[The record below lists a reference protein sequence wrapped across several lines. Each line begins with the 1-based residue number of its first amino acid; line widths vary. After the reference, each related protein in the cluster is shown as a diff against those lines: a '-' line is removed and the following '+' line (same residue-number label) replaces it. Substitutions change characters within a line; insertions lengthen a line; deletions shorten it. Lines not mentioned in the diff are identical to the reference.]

1 MERKLMSE
9 LLKWK
14 DKSSRKPLLLEGARQ
29 VGKTYLLKDFGKR
42 YFKNVAYINFQNP
55 SAELVDL
62 FNGTID
68 PKRII
73 TMLELLLNMKIS
85 PSETLII
92 FDEAQDVPRALTSL
106 KYFYED
112 APEYHIVTAGSL
124 LGVFLHKGASFPV
137 GKVNSL
143 KLEPMDFEE
152 FLWANNRGNIV
163 TFLKSNPIE
172 TTFNEILSDLFKQ
185 YLYIGGMPEAVAD
198 WIENKNVEN
207 INAIQE
213 EILGNY
219 RKDFS
224 KYTDNTTAIRIR
236 QVFDTLPAQFAKKND
251 KFLYGTVKSGARAR
265 EYETAIEW
273 LIDAGI
279 IRRVNQV
286 NCGNKIPLKSYA
298 SPSAFKLYFV
308 DIGLFRHLA
317 EIPFEVVNSKTAIFD
332 EFNGLIAEQFVLQ
345 QLAKHTLFY
354 WTGGE
359 SSEVDFVM
367 QYGSLVV
374 PIEVKSG
381 TNVNAKSLKLFR
393 ETYLPRISV
402 RFSLKNTRLD
412 NDLQNISL
420 FAIFLCEQLLEN
432 SSGKCVKLPETS
444 SEKCVNSV
452 CS

>member
-1 MERKLMSE
+1 MSE

-14 DKSSRKPLLLEGARQ
+14 EKNGRKPLLLEGARQ

-55 SAELVDL
+55 NEELVDL
-62 FNGTID
+62 FKGSIE

-73 TMLELLLNMKIS
+73 TMLELYLNMKIS
-85 PSETLII
+85 PSGTLLI
-92 FDEAQDVPRALTSL
+92 FDEAQEVPRVLTSL

-112 APEYHIVTAGSL
+112 APEYHIATAGSL
-124 LGVFLHKGASFPV
+124 LGIFLHKDTSFPV
-137 GKVNSL
+137 GKVNTL

-152 FLWANNRGNIV
+152 FLWANGRENIV
-163 TFLKSNPIE
+163 TFLKSNPFE

-198 WIENKNVEN
+198 WVENRNVEN

-219 RKDFS
+219 RKDFI
-224 KYTDNTTAIRIR
+224 KHTDNTTAVRIR
-236 QVFDTLPAQFAKKND
+236 QIFDSLPAQFAKKND

-265 EYETAIEW
+265 EYEMAIEW
-273 LIDAGI
+273 LRDAGI
-279 IRRVNQV
+279 VRRVQQV
-286 NCGNKIPLKSYA
+286 GCGDKIPLKSYA
-298 SPSAFKLYFV
+298 NPSAFKLYFV

-317 EIPFEVVNSKTAIFD
+317 EIPFEVINSKTAIFD

-359 SSEVDFVM
+359 TSEVDFVM
-367 QYGSLVV
+367 QYGTEIV

-381 TNVNAKSLKLFR
+381 TNVKAKSLKHFR
-393 ETYLPRISV
+393 NTYSPKTSI

-420 FAIFLCEQLLEN
+420 FNIFLFNQLLDH
-432 SSGKCVKLPETS
+432 S
-444 SEKCVNSV
+444 SEKCVK
-452 CS
+452 

>member
-1 MERKLMSE
+1 MERKLMSD
-9 LLKWK
+9 LLQWK
-14 DKSSRKPLLLEGARQ
+14 DRNGRKPLLLEGARQ
-29 VGKTYLLKDFGKR
+29 VGKTWLLKDFGKR
-42 YFKNVAYINFQNP
+42 HFKNVAYLNFQNP
-55 SAELVDL
+55 SAEMIDL
-62 FNGTID
+62 FNGSIA
-68 PKRII
+68 PRRIV

-85 PSETLII
+85 PSETLMI
-92 FDEAQDVPRALTSL
+92 FDEAQEVPRALTSL
-106 KYFYED
+106 KYFHED
-112 APEYHIVTAGSL
+112 APEHHIAAAGSL
-124 LGVFLHKGASFPV
+124 LGIFLHKGTSFPV
-137 GKVNSL
+137 GKVNTL

-152 FLWANNRGNIV
+152 FLWANNRENIAS
-163 TFLKSNPIE
+163 FLKSNPGE

-198 WIENKNVEN
+198 WVKHQNVEN
-207 INAIQE
+207 INTIQE
-213 EILGNY
+213 EILSNY

-236 QVFDTLPAQFAKKND
+236 QVFDSLPAQFAKKND

-279 IRRVNQV
+279 VRRVHQV
-286 NCGNKIPLKSYA
+286 NCGNKIPLKSY
-298 SPSAFKLYFV
+298 SNPSAFKLYFV

-317 EIPFEVVNSKTAIFD
+317 EIPFEVINSKTAIFD
-332 EFNGLIAEQFVLQ
+332 ENNGLVAEQFVLQ

-359 SSEVDFVM
+359 TSEVDFIM
-367 QYGSLVV
+367 QYGSEIV

-381 TNVNAKSLKLFR
+381 TNVKAKSLKWFR
-393 ETYLPRISV
+393 ETYSPKISV

-420 FAIFLCEQLLEN
+420 FHIFLCEQLLDD
-432 SSGKCVKLPETS
+432 S
-444 SEKCVNSV
+444 SEKCVR
-452 CS
+452 

>member
-14 DKSSRKPLLLEGARQ
+14 EKIGRKPLMLEGARQ

-55 SAELVDL
+55 STELIDL
-62 FNGTID
+62 FNGSIE

-73 TMLELLLNMKIS
+73 TMLELFLNMKIS
-85 PSETLII
+85 PSETLVI
-92 FDEAQDVPRALTSL
+92 FDEVQEVPRALTSL

-112 APEYHIVTAGSL
+112 APEYHIATAGSL
-124 LGVFLHKGASFPV
+124 LGVFLHKGTSFPV

-152 FLWANNRGNIV
+152 FLWANNRENIV
-163 TFLKSNPIE
+163 TFLKSNPFE

-185 YLYIGGMPEAVAD
+185 YLYIGGMPEAIAD
-198 WIENKNVEN
+198 WIENQNVEN
-207 INAIQE
+207 INVIQE
-213 EILGNY
+213 EILSNY

-224 KYTDNTTAIRIR
+224 KYADNTTAIRIR
-236 QVFDTLPAQFAKKND
+236 QVFDGLPAQFAKKND

-279 IRRVNQV
+279 VRRVNQV
-286 NCGNKIPLKSYA
+286 NCGDKIPLKSYA
-298 SPSAFKLYFV
+298 NPSAFKLYSV

-317 EIPFEVVNSKTAIFD
+317 EIPFEVITDKNEIFN
-332 EFNGLIAEQFVLQ
+332 EFNGFIAEQYVLQ
-345 QLAKHTLFY
+345 QLAKYNLFY
-354 WTGGE
+354 WTG
-359 SSEVDFVM
+359 SKLSEVDFVM
-367 QYGSLVV
+367 QYNSDIV

-381 TNVNAKSLKLFR
+381 TNVKAKSLKLFR
-393 ETYLPRISV
+393 ETYLPKISV
-402 RFSLKNTRLD
+402 RFSLRNTRLD
-412 NDLQNISL
+412 NDLLNISL
-420 FAIFLCEQLLEN
+420 YNSFLCEQLLDY
-432 SSGKCVKLPETS
+432 SFRKCVK
-444 SEKCVNSV
+444 
-452 CS
+452 

>member
-9 LLKWK
+9 LIQWK
-14 DKSSRKPLLLEGARQ
+14 DRKGRKPLLLEGARQ

-42 YFKNVAYINFQNP
+42 YFKNTAYINFQNP
-55 SAELVDL
+55 STELIDL
-62 FNGTID
+62 FNGSIE

-73 TMLELLLNMKIS
+73 MMLELLLNMKIS
-85 PSETLII
+85 PSETLLI
-92 FDEAQDVPRALTSL
+92 FDEAQEVPRALTSL

-124 LGVFLHKGASFPV
+124 LGVFLHKGSSFPV
-137 GKVNSL
+137 GKVNTL

-152 FLWANNRGNIV
+152 FLWANNRENIV
-163 TFLKSNPIE
+163 TFLKSNPAE

-185 YLYIGGMPEAVAD
+185 YLYIGGMPEAIAD
-198 WIENKNVEN
+198 WIENHNVEN

-213 EILGNY
+213 EILSNY

-236 QVFDTLPAQFAKKND
+236 QVFDSLPAQFAKKND

-265 EYETAIEW
+265 EYEMAIEW

-279 IRRVNQV
+279 IHRVNQV
-286 NCGNKIPLKSYA
+286 SCGNKIPLKSYA
-298 SPSAFKLYFV
+298 NPSAFKLYFV

-317 EIPFEVVNSKTAIFD
+317 EIPIEVIYSKTAIFD

-345 QLAKHTLFY
+345 QLAKYTLFY
-354 WTGGE
+354 WTGE
-359 SSEVDFVM
+359 QISEVDFVM
-367 QYGSLVV
+367 QYGSEII

-381 TNVNAKSLKLFR
+381 TNVNAKSLKVFR
-393 ETYLPRISV
+393 ETYSPKISV
-402 RFSLKNTRLD
+402 RFSLKDTRLD

-420 FAIFLCEQLLEN
+420 FNIFLFEQLLD
-432 SSGKCVKLPETS
+432 SSCEKCVKQTKIS
-444 SEKCVNSV
+444 C
-452 CS
+452 